1 MNPETISLLRM
12 EILLVIQIFL
22 LIILDL
28 FASERVKS
36 RYDLI
41 ALLMFCAVTVV
52 GFIPQTPGEAFG
64 GMFSSGKLDPVLKSI
79 LNIGV
84 ILIFLQSKTW
94 LNDTFTKHKKGE
106 AYVLILSTLLGMY
119 LMISAGH
126 FLIFYIGL
134 ELASLPLGALV
145 AFNKKYRGSAEAGAK
160 FILMS
165 AFSAGILLFG
175 VSLIYGSSGADGL
188 YFSSVGDIITPGPME
203 LVGMLFFLAGMAFKI
218 SLVPFHQWAPDVYQ
232 GAPVNITAYL
242 SSISKGAAVF
252 ALTLV
257 LFKVFGPLARY
268 WEYVVYGLI
277 IATITIG
284 NLFAMRQQN
293 IKRFLAYS
301 SISQAGYIMLGTL
314 SGSPEGMTAAVYYV
328 AVYIM
333 SNLGA
338 FTIISVVGNITQK
351 FQITDYNGF
360 YKTNPKLS
368 VAMMFFLFSLAGIPP
383 FAGFFS
389 KFFVFMAAA
398 GESYY
403 ILVFIAL
410 INTVISLYYY
420 LLIVKAMFISSND
433 EPIEKIETDSWS
445 KAALLISLFA
455 TIFIGILSSVYG
467 YIGNHSSG
475 I

>member
-12 EILLVIQIFL
+12 EILLVLQIFVL
-22 LIILDL
+22 LILDL
-28 FASERVKS
+28 FGSERVKN

-41 ALLMFCAVTVV
+41 ALLMFCATTVV
-52 GFIPQTPGEAFG
+52 GFIPHSQGEAFG
-64 GMFSSGKLDPVLKSI
+64 GMYITGEMDSVVKSI

-84 ILIFLQSKTW
+84 ILIFLQSRTW
-94 LNDTFTKHKKGE
+94 LNDFFTIHKKGE
-106 AYVLILSTLLGMY
+106 AYILLLSTLLGMY
-119 LMISAGH
+119 LMISSGH

-165 AFSAGILLFG
+165 AFSAGVLLFG
-175 VSLIYGSSGADGL
+175 ISFIYGSSGADGL
-188 YFSSVGDIITPGPME
+188 YFSSVGGTISPGPME
-203 LVGMLFFLAGMAFKI
+203 LIGMLFFLAGMAFKI

-257 LFKVFGPLARY
+257 LFKVFGPLAKY
-268 WEYVVYGLI
+268 WEFVVYGLI

-314 SGSPEGMTAAVYYV
+314 SGTPEGMTAAVYYV
-328 AVYIM
+328 AVYMM

-338 FTIISVVGNITQK
+338 FTIVSIVGNVSQK
-351 FQITDYNGF
+351 FQISDYNGF

-389 KFFVFMAAA
+389 KFFVFIAAA

-403 ILVFIAL
+403 FLVFIAL

-420 LLIVKAMFISSND
+420 LLIVKAMFITSNE

-445 KAALLISLFA
+445 KTALVISLFA
-455 TIFIGILSSVYG
+455 TIFIGILSGVYS
-467 YIGNHSSG
+467 YIGNHSFG
-475 I
+475 M